1 MSGSAAGHPGGG
13 PLGTGSGG
21 GSDGGGSD
29 GGEGGGPS
37 APPTCYVHPAR
48 LAGSVCRRC
57 NRPICPE
64 CMTEAPVGWQCRR
77 CVREGA
83 RQSPVRRWQ
92 PARGGAGY
100 GRLGA
105 TRMTPMVIALIAI
118 NVAAYVWEMSS
129 KPAALVVGGQFAGVC
144 PHRVECNYGLL
155 PFAVHQGQWYRLITG
170 AFLHANIE
178 HIAFNMFT
186 LAIVGA
192 PIEAELGRARFLALY
207 FVSALGGSVGS
218 YLISNPD
225 QIGVGASGAIFG
237 LMGAYF
243 VIARRRRWDSSAIL
257 GLILIN
263 LLISFASTGID
274 WRAHLG
280 GLVTGAIVGLAMTRS
295 SKGWQLGRAGEM
307 ALGVGAAVAMGAVLS
322 LLATL
327 PPGQL
332 SF

>member
-1 MSGSAAGHPGGG
+1 VSEVSGGG
-13 PLGTGSGG
+13 PWGG
-21 GSDGGGSD
+21 PAGGVP
-29 GGEGGGPS
+29 EGGVP
-37 APPTCYVHPAR
+37 ACYVHPGR
-48 LAGSVCRRC
+48 LASSVCRRC
-57 NRPICPE
+57 NRPICTE
-64 CMTEAPVGWQCRR
+64 CMTEAPVGWQCRS

-83 RQSPVRRWQ
+83 RSSPVRRWQ
-92 PARGGAGY
+92 PGRQGY

-105 TRMTPMVIALIAI
+105 TRMTPMVIALIAV
-118 NVAAYVWEMSS
+118 NVIVYVWEMSS
-129 KPAALVVGGQFAGVC
+129 KAGVLFVNGQFVGQC
-144 PHRVECNYGLL
+144 PHSVECNYGLL
-155 PFAVHQGQWYRLITG
+155 PAAVHQGEWYRLISA

-192 PIEAELGRARFLALY
+192 PIEAELGKVRFLALY

-218 YLISNPD
+218 YLLSEPL

-257 GLILIN
+257 ALIIIN

-280 GLVTGAIVGLAMTRS
+280 GLVVGAVVGLAMSRS
-295 SKGWQLGRAGEM
+295 ASGWQLGRAGE
-307 ALGVGAAVAMGAVLS
+307 LVVGVGFAIVVAGVLS
-322 LLATL
+322 LLVTL
-327 PPGQL
+327 PPGQVNL
-332 SF
+332 